1 MTNTVP
7 AKSKP
12 DKSKKYM
19 IVRYGRMASI
29 GLFEHN
35 ETNIPRQESRVVVKT
50 DKGLELGAIV
60 GYHCPYRGGQFKFD
74 TDQLKKYFDDSAI
87 EVSTEPAGK
96 FIRFAT
102 EEDISE
108 DNHLQKIAKEE
119 LAFCQKTTDEM
130 NLKMKIV
137 AVEHIFG
144 GERII
149 FYFMS
154 DARVDFRELV
164 KKLAHEYQSRIELRQ
179 IGARDEAKILGD
191 IESCGQPCCCI
202 RYLKT
207 LKPVNM
213 RMAKM
218 QKATLDPSKISG
230 YCGRLKCC
238 LRYEDETYID
248 LKRKL
253 PKKKTI
259 VKTPQGRGRVIDGV
273 ILAQMVVVELEDGQ
287 IVSIPLSEIEIIE
300 APPKTSQDEETAG
313 QATANETETT
323 EPKENFKEDASG
335 NNNINNRNQK
345 DKAEGDKEN
354 P

>member
-1 MTNTVP
+1 
-7 AKSKP
+7 
-12 DKSKKYM
+12 
-19 IVRYGRMASI
+19 
-29 GLFEHN
+29 
-35 ETNIPRQESRVVVKT
+35 
-50 DKGLELGAIV
+50 
-60 GYHCPYRGGQFKFD
+60 
-74 TDQLKKYFDDSAI
+74 
-87 EVSTEPAGK
+87 
-96 FIRFAT
+96 
-102 EEDISE
+102 
-108 DNHLQKIAKEE
+108 
-119 LAFCQKTTDEM
+119 
-130 NLKMKIV
+130 
-137 AVEHIFG
+137 
-144 GERII
+144 
-149 FYFMS
+149 
-154 DARVDFRELV
+154 
-164 KKLAHEYQSRIELRQ
+164 
-179 IGARDEAKILGD
+179 
-191 IESCGQPCCCI
+191 
-202 RYLKT
+202 
-207 LKPVNM
+207 
-213 RMAKM
+213 MAKM

-335 NNNINNRNQK
+335 NDNINNRNPK